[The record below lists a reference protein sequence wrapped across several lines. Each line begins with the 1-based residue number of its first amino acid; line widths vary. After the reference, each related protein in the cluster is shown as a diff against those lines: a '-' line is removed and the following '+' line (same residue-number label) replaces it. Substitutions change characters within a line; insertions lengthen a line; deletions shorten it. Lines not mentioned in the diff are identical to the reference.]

1 MAYFQSSVRLII
13 PETSLSLNS
22 KQDDT
27 NEINWMLIKKAVEFI
42 RCDNKVTC
50 DCTVNSSSLRRTP

>member
-13 PETSLSLNS
+13 PDLNS

-27 NEINWMLIKKAVEFI
+27 NETNWMLIK
-42 RCDNKVTC
+42 
-50 DCTVNSSSLRRTP
+50 